1 MVLANVVLSYSRR
14 EPEMIDNVAIFTL
27 GSPSFELS
35 TVSHDLV
42 RQLRNV
48 DTFEGAAPQVN
59 SSTIA
64 LWLNELD

>member
-1 MVLANVVLSYSRR
+1 MVLANMVVSYSRR
-14 EPEMIDNVAIFTL
+14 EPEVIDNVAIFIL

-42 RQLRNV
+42 RQLYNV
-48 DTFEGAAPQVN
+48 NGFHGAGPQVN
-59 SSTIA
+59 SSTTG